1 MFVVDYRRFGTA
13 SQSHSNVKQS
23 MNNESLAL
31 EDGTHRLSRN
41 FGNYQPMVHDI
52 PGRLS

>member
-1 MFVVDYRRFGTA
+1 
-13 SQSHSNVKQS
+13 

-52 PGRLS
+52 PGRLSWNVGNYQPMLPNIPDEEKL